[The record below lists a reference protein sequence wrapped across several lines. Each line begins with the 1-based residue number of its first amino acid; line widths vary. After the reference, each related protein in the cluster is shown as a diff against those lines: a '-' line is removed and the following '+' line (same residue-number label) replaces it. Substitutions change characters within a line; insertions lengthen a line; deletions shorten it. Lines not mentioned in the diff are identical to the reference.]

1 MSYISPSPGVTAKQI
16 VLYLETQQALT
27 DGTITLT
34 GAKLSIPALQDI
46 TLNASN
52 DVMTWSQLDK
62 TAKLS
67 VATTSTNSLDG
78 NLVVD
83 KDTFF
88 GTVTNAA
95 QDSTATQQGLLGMS
109 RNKTLV
115 TFSLKFME
123 DSSDDRWI
131 SGQGYITNL
140 APTLSADS
148 PVWVTPFTISCVGEF
163 RVDTDPTA

>member
-1 MSYISPSPGVTAKQI
+1 MAYINPTPGVAAQQV

-46 TLNASN
+46 TINNAN
-52 DVMTWSQLDK
+52 DVFTWSQLDR
-62 TAKLS
+62 TAKYS
-67 VATTSTNSLDG
+67 VATTSTNTIDG

-88 GTVTNAA
+88 GTVTNAV
-95 QDSTATQQGLLGMS
+95 QDSTASQQGLFGMS

-115 TFSLKFME
+115 TFSIKFME
-123 DSSDDRWI
+123 DSSTDRWI

-140 APTLSADS
+140 APTVSADA
-148 PVWVTPFTISCVGEF
+148 PVWVTPFSIAVVGEF